1 MQRPLSRSTLLGLNA
16 NWAGLSFMWNALHPI
31 VLPALLLDLVPTAR
45 KNTYL
50 GLLTFAGLLIAML
63 LQPLSGA
70 ASDRWVSK
78 HGRRRPLIVI
88 GTLFDCLF
96 LIMLGMSGGLT
107 WVVVGYVGLQVSS
120 NTAQGPLQGL
130 LRDRVPVSQ
139 LGIASSMK
147 VLIDLLSLVAAA
159 LVAGRLMKSAASG
172 VFPII
177 LVIIAMLL
185 VTAAIT
191 VVVAREQ
198 RTDLDSGG
206 PSVSATLD
214 LTAGA
219 GVARG
224 YWWLIGERA
233 LFLLG
238 VYGLQAFGQYYLQ
251 DALGVSNAPQQVGF
265 LLATIGASTVV
276 LVAVGGSLVDRFG
289 ARPILLA
296 ASALAGTGML
306 LMSLVTDLRS
316 LYLIGTVVGAGI
328 GLFLTSNWAIANQL
342 APAAQAGKYLGLTNL
357 ATAGA
362 AALARLEGPGVDLL
376 NAFRPGA
383 WLGYKGIFIL
393 GAVFIFASAW
403 LLAKL
408 K

>member
-1 MQRPLSRSTLLGLNA
+1 MQGPMSRSTLLGLNA

-31 VLPALLLDLVPTAR
+31 VLPALLVDLVPAAR

-78 HGRRRPLIVI
+78 HGRRRPFIVI

-130 LRDRVPVSQ
+130 LRDLVPLNK
-139 LGIASSMK
+139 LGVASSMK
-147 VLIDLLSLVAAA
+147 VLLDLLSLVAAA
-159 LVAGRLMKSAASG
+159 LVAGRLMKSGASG
-172 VFPII
+172 AFAII
-177 LVIIAMLL
+177 LVIVALLL
-185 VTAAIT
+185 VTAGIT
-191 VVVAREQ
+191 VVAAREQ
-198 RTDLDSGG
+198 RTDLDSGES
-206 PSVSATLD
+206 SVFATPDSA
-214 LTAGA
+214 AA
-219 GVARG
+219 AEVAHG

-265 LLATIGASTVV
+265 LLATIGASTIL

-289 ARPILLA
+289 ARPILMA
-296 ASALAGTGML
+296 ASTLAGAGML
-306 LMSLVTDLRS
+306 LMSLVTDVRG
-316 LYLIGTVVGAGI
+316 LYLIGTIVGAGI

-376 NAFRPGA
+376 NAVRPGD
-383 WLGYKGIFIL
+383 WLGYKAIFIL
-393 GAVFIFASAW
+393 GGLFIFVSTRF
-403 LLAKL
+403 LAKL